1 MEEGL
6 VEVGFEDEGLE
17 ATVSTSVCTGLSLV
31 DKPVS
36 SSLDLMT
43 CTISRTTDGTSY

>member
-1 MEEGL
+1 M
-6 VEVGFEDEGLE
+6 EVGFEDEGLE
-17 ATVSTSVCTGLSLV
+17 ATVSTSVYIGLSLV

-36 SSLDLMT
+36 SSLDLTT